1 MFVFMKKYSFE
12 MFCSKC
18 LEHLYTDNDENVRAK
33 HGERSSKHVFA
44 FDSRHFS
51 NTNEVITSGGT
62 GKDVKAIVTH
72 DQGGGGKD
80 VIT

>member
-1 MFVFMKKYSFE
+1 MVLSIVSFSISNQTP
-12 MFCSKC
+12 MSAV
-18 LEHLYTDNDENVRAK
+18 LAPDVRAK
-33 HGERSSKHVFA
+33 HGERSSKHLFA
-44 FDSRHFS
+44 FASRHFS
-51 NTNEVITSGGT
+51 NINEVITNGGT